1 MYREPILLDSKT
13 ASGFFLKDVMYMADF
28 IDAQTSDSSSAVNRW
43 LSGCFEAQSHPTPP
57 HSQESDQKH
66 SYSTARQK
74 KRRRMSSRSSS
85 PRKRPRI
92 EDDQI
97 LPDQSAS
104 VAAISELTDRTRLTH
119 ASYSH
124 TSSPSRPTSPVRD
137 LFNELRLSKPAIYC
151 KRPKGILLPDS
162 VLALRKH
169 LTENFGS
176 KVIPANLKVLL
187 PSSVL
192 G

>member
-1 MYREPILLDSKT
+1 
-13 ASGFFLKDVMYMADF
+13 MADF
-28 IDAQTSDSSSAVNRW
+28 IDAQTSGFSSAVHLW
-43 LSGCFEAQSHPTPP
+43 LSGCSEAQLHPTPP
-57 HSQESDQKH
+57 HSQESVRRR
-66 SYSTARQK
+66 SCSTTQK
-74 KRRRMSSRSSS
+74 KRRRRSSRSSS
-85 PRKRPRI
+85 PRKRSRI

-104 VAAISELTDRTRLTH
+104 VAAISELTDRTRLTL
-119 ASYSH
+119 ASH
-124 TSSPSRPTSPVRD
+124 TSSPSRPASPVRD

-151 KRPKGILLPDS
+151 KRPKGILLPGS

-176 KVIPANLKVLL
+176 KVIPANLKVLQ
-187 PSSVL
+187 PSSIL